1 MKKILFLTLCFL
13 FPVLLWAQKNWKDI
27 SSVEEACAA
36 WPQQINAIFQNLDLG
51 RPGLESVR
59 QAYEK
64 GDQAKA
70 CRLLLDYY
78 ESSPNRRIYRKEQP
92 AVTGAID
99 SRGDSILRDI
109 FTFQQ
114 VTGSVPR
121 LPDRHLDWNCT
132 GPENDIEWA
141 WALNRHYPINDLL
154 AVWDKTGNPV
164 YVRYADQ
171 FIRDWIIKSQPYP
184 GVKSNTAMWRGLEV
198 SFRVKTWAK
207 YFYQFMGTGYLSPA
221 TRLLILSSLP
231 DHAHYARNFHAQG
244 NWLTMEMSGLA
255 TLATAWP
262 EFKESKNWLDYT
274 IGTMTASMK
283 EQVYPDGVQTEL
295 TSSYHQVALSNFEL
309 FNSICKNAEVSLPAY
324 FTETIASMWNY
335 LAWTIRP
342 DGYGVLNNDGDLTF
356 NRGRLLKVAEELKR
370 DDWKYIVSNGKQG
383 KEPQTG
389 PSVFFPW
396 AGQLVSRSGFDE
408 DAQWSFFDIGPWGTG
423 HQHNDKLHLSVFAHG
438 RDLLVDAGRFAYR
451 GEVAKKFRGYALGSQ
466 GHNVILID
474 HKGQAP
480 GPLRATEPV
489 TESACQISPRHDI
502 ARGSFD
508 RFNDLEGTARHTR
521 TLYYE
526 RNKFWIVVDQIETDR
541 PRTIEALWH
550 WHPGCRVLTE
560 GQKVFTMNDKG
571 NLQII
576 PAGQQSWKITLV
588 KGQETPEIQGW
599 YSREYNIYEPA
610 PATVYSTN
618 IERSSTFVWLL
629 YPTSGRPDPDT
640 RIEVLSQTSSAIKV
654 KITSQKEE
662 GFLSIPLLP
671 DR

>member
-1 MKKILFLTLCFL
+1 
-13 FPVLLWAQKNWKDI
+13 
-27 SSVEEACAA
+27 
-36 WPQQINAIFQNLDLG
+36 
-51 RPGLESVR
+51 
-59 QAYEK
+59 
-64 GDQAKA
+64 
-70 CRLLLDYY
+70 
-78 ESSPNRRIYRKEQP
+78 
-92 AVTGAID
+92 
-99 SRGDSILRDI
+99 
-109 FTFQQ
+109 
-114 VTGSVPR
+114 
-121 LPDRHLDWNCT
+121 
-132 GPENDIEWA
+132 
-141 WALNRHYPINDLL
+141 
-154 AVWDKTGNPV
+154 
-164 YVRYADQ
+164 
-171 FIRDWIIKSQPYP
+171 
-184 GVKSNTAMWRGLEV
+184 
-198 SFRVKTWAK
+198 
-207 YFYQFMGTGYLSPA
+207 
-221 TRLLILSSLP
+221 
-231 DHAHYARNFHAQG
+231 
-244 NWLTMEMSGLA
+244 MSGLA

-309 FNSICKNAEVSLPAY
+309 FNSICKKAEVSLPAY

-396 AGQLVSRSGFDE
+396 AGQLVSRSRFDE

-423 HQHNDKLHLSVFAHG
+423 HQHNDKLHLSVFAYG

-480 GPLRATEPV
+480 GPTRATEPV
-489 TESACQISPRHDI
+489 ARPDCQISTRHDI

-550 WHPGCRVLTE
+550 WHPGCRVSTE
-560 GQKVFTMNDKG
+560 GQKVFTMNDRG

-576 PAGQQSWKITLV
+576 PAGRQSWKVTLV

-610 PATVYSTN
+610 PTAVYSTN

-629 YPTSGRPDPDT
+629 YPSSGRPDPDI
-640 RIEVLSQTSSAIKV
+640 RIEVLSQTAGAIQV
-654 KITSQKEE
+654 KIISQKEE
-662 GFLSIPLLP
+662 GLFSIPLLP
-671 DR
+671 DRQ